1 MGKMS
6 ENESYYSMAPSEI
19 ADSYYF
25 KPAKLS
31 VAEKLKQ
38 RKIKANMAIQGQ
50 SFTPVNGFLQI

>member
-1 MGKMS
+1 MS